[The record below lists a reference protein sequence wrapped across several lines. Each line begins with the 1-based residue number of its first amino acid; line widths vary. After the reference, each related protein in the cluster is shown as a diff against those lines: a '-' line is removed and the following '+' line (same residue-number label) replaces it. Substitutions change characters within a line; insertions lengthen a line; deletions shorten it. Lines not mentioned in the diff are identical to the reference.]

1 MASGKSGSIW
11 ASLGL
16 KTEEFQKGVNKAKGN
31 MNGFKKD
38 AGNFS
43 KDIKKMFLAAFSF
56 QAAKGFVGE
65 LISIRGEFQ
74 KFEAVLTNTLG
85 SGSEAENALLMIQR
99 FAAKTPFQV
108 KELTDSFVK
117 LANQGF
123 KPTMDEMR
131 SLGDLA
137 ASTGKGFDQL
147 AEAVIDAQTGE
158 FERLKEFGIRA
169 EKQGDKVTFAFKG
182 VKTQVDFTSDSI
194 TNYING
200 LGNAEGVSGSMAAI
214 SETLEG
220 KISNLKDTWDD
231 YLNTLGKDSQGI
243 ISGITDKLTSM
254 LSAIS
259 EVDKLDFDAHK
270 LGFDRGLFQDLK
282 NSEKAIVDFSR
293 NIKEAAFNFGQ
304 NTENVDKLKNA
315 IKFYGNE
322 ALKSNNGTKEGTAKM
337 IAYKQAMEV
346 LTDRLNKVTTATSQ
360 DNAVKSKNVEL
371 TKEQIKLNKAKEG
384 LDFSVSNVSSKGL
397 KLKPSETPTFAI
409 QQGIEALPSL
419 FDNAMASLESRVN
432 RTKTAMVNSANAIN
446 SAFANI
452 AIEGLATFGAALG
465 TAFAGGD
472 VMQIGMQ
479 FSSMIAD
486 AIGGLGKNL
495 IEIGIVMT
503 GIMDVL
509 SKGGFANPAL
519 LIGGGIALV
528 ALSSAMKGMMGNSVG
543 FADGGLVTGS
553 VFANVGEGIGTN
565 SANPEVI
572 APLDKLKNFI
582 NPDSGG
588 MGGGNVSFR
597 IEGNTLV
604 GILDRQSKTTKYSR

>member
-243 ISGITDKLTSM
+243 IAGITDKLTSM

>member
-194 TNYING
+194 TNYITG

-371 TKEQIKLNKAKEG
+371 TKEQIKLNKAKAG
-384 LDFSVSNVSSKGL
+384 LDMSVSSVSSKGL

-519 LIGGGIALV
+519 LIGGGVALV
-528 ALSSAMKGMMGNSVG
+528 ALSSAMKGMMSNSVG